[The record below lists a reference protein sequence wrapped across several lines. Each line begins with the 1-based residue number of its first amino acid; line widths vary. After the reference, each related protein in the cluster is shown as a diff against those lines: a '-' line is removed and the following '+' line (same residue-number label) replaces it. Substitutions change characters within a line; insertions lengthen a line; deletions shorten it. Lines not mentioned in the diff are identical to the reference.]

1 MLRALCLTMTSAFLS
16 LAFASAQVQTVGD
29 VSFAVPDGWQYQ
41 QGLDF
46 GAMTLKN
53 DNRFWLAAVYSAMPS
68 SGDPNAD
75 FKTAWKRVVF
85 PLPDYRRM
93 PEYDPNNMSKML
105 GYPGKYFDA
114 SSASNTSYTR
124 LYVLETAKTF
134 VPVLFTST
142 NRNVLDSMSHNER
155 AIVGSVRVAPRKA
168 SPIKFSLS
176 VSDLQGYWTSGIVTS
191 TDYYNSSGQYQ
202 SNSLTA
208 VNYGYTIASNG
219 TFTYKF
225 GGLMN
230 NRPTSDDDSGVVELG
245 GGFVTFKGH
254 RHVQRYRF
262 VSLQEALDGS
272 TVLALWPPL
281 DLSQIVSNRDTEYF
295 TRPAKR

>member
-1 MLRALCLTMTSAFLS
+1 MLRALCLTTTSVFLS

-41 QGLDF
+41 QGPDF
-46 GAMTLKN
+46 GAMTLKT
-53 DNRFWLAAVYSAMPS
+53 DNRFWLVAVYSAMPS

-85 PLPDYRRM
+85 PLPDYRQM
-93 PEYDPNNMSKML
+93 PGYDPYNTSKMI
-105 GYPGKYFDA
+105 GYSGKYFDA
-114 SSASNTSYTR
+114 ASTTNTSYTR
-124 LYVLETAKTF
+124 LYVLETGKTF
-134 VPVLFTST
+134 VPISFTST

-168 SPIKFSLS
+168 SPIKFSLT
-176 VSDLQGYWTSGIVTS
+176 VADLAGYWTGGIVTS

-208 VNYGYTIASNG
+208 VSYGYTIAPNG

-245 GGFVTFKGH
+245 GGFVTFNGH
-254 RHVQRYRF
+254 RHVHRYRF

-272 TVLALWPPL
+272 TILALWPPI
-281 DLSQIVSNRDTEYF
+281 DISQIDSNRDTEYF
-295 TRPAKR
+295 TRPAKK